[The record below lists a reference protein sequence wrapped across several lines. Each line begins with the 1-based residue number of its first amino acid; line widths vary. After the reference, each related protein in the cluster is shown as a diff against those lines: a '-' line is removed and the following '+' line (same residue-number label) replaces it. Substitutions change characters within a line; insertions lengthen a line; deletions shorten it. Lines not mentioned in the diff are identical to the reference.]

1 MGKRNMLQNDKLHR
15 VEIKRKE
22 VEKKYEYRGIR
33 TLIKKG
39 HYDLAIVACEEFL
52 QKYPGNSYVLKDY
65 ASIVRQQ
72 GSPEGALELLSNCQ
86 NEGIHNIRERA
97 LCYAYMGEYQQALE
111 TICNIRCFNDKDKSI
126 VTFCKAK
133 LGKYSEDDSA
143 CSCYDIK
150 QAISYDEKVAIEH
163 IKSSNEAAKEA
174 NYYCY
179 NEEIDIEQLY
189 YNLQKILPEASPIV
203 NDSLMTK
210 YLFRMQDV
218 GYLEGER
225 TNVLAV
231 TTFPNSFDIM
241 TMIPSFSY
249 PDRLVVNNYD
259 QMLLQKRE
267 QKQIKALVR
276 ESQIDKFNQRYNRK

>member
-1 MGKRNMLQNDKLHR
+1 MRQRKRQIIIVIMKKL
-15 VEIKRKE
+15 I
-22 VEKKYEYRGIR
+22 
-33 TLIKKG
+33 L
-39 HYDLAIVACEEFL
+39 
-52 QKYPGNSYVLKDY
+52 NSY
-65 ASIVRQQ
+65 I
-72 GSPEGALELLSNCQ
+72 
-86 NEGIHNIRERA
+86 I
-97 LCYAYMGEYQQALE
+97 
-111 TICNIRCFNDKDKSI
+111 
-126 VTFCKAK
+126 
-133 LGKYSEDDSA
+133 
-143 CSCYDIK
+143 
-150 QAISYDEKVAIEH
+150 
-163 IKSSNEAAKEA
+163 
-174 NYYCY
+174 
-179 NEEIDIEQLY
+179 
-189 YNLQKILPEASPIV
+189 ILPEASPIV